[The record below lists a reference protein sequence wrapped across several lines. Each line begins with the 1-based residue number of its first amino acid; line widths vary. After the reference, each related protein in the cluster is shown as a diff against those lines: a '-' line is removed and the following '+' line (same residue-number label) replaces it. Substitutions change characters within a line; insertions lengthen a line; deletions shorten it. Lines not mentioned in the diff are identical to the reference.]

1 MGQTVKLRRSA
12 VGGKKPLNSQLEL
25 GELSVNT
32 TDGKLYFAKSGSQG
46 PSVEE
51 IITTNAKNTGSL
63 DIVGSITA
71 SNFTGSFT
79 GDGSGL
85 YNISVSGVTGLSLD
99 KLTYGSSTAS
109 IDDRGLHVN
118 VDTSITGSLT
128 ATEFTGSGLG
138 LTNVPFRL
146 SGSSAELTAY
156 DDQYTKIHFDD
167 STGIKI
173 EGDSSTGIARIY
185 LDGVAAEGSGEGST
199 ALLSVTSAT
208 STWTFNHNLGE
219 KYPAIT
225 VFDSNNNV
233 IIPQNI
239 EAVSTTQLV
248 VSFASPQTGYVTAT
262 VGGGLPAISSS
273 YGGRFLTVNSG
284 GTAPEWSEVDF
295 LTNGSFNTYTSSIGL
310 RVDSLETE
318 SGSIRDDFNTITSS
332 FGDRLRLLEGESGSI
347 RVDFNSYT
355 SSNNTLNVTQ
365 NGRLNSLETESGSIR
380 TFFNAYTASN
390 NTTNTVQ
397 NNRLSALETKSG
409 SLDSDIST
417 IEGRLD
423 SIEIESGSIRSTF
436 NSYTSSNNTRNSQQ
450 DGRLDSIE
458 SFTASIDDTYAT
470 DSDVSD
476 LRGDFN
482 TYTSSNNT
490 TNSTQNG
497 RLNSLETESG
507 SIRSA
512 FNTYTS
518 SNNTTNTTQNSRL
531 SSLET
536 KTGSLDSDI
545 STIEGRLDSI
555 ETTTSSLDGRVD
567 SLETESASIR
577 TTFNSYT
584 SSNNTTNTTQ
594 NNRLTSL
601 ETTTASFDG
610 RLDSLETTS
619 ASHDGRLDTIEG
631 GLEFTGSNVTVKGNL
646 LVKGTETRVN
656 STTVEISDNVISLNG
671 SGASNGGIEV
681 RDTTSPGLLSGSLLW
696 DSTNNYWV
704 GGTKGSE
711 ERLLDRRDLTSLSGD
726 ISTIDG
732 RVDSLETESGS
743 IRTAFN
749 TYTSSNNT
757 TNTTQN
763 NRLTSLETKTGSLD
777 DDISTIDG
785 RLDSLETESGSIR
798 TTFNSYTS
806 SNNTTNTTQNSRL
819 TSLESKTG
827 SYLTS
832 YTETQTLEDVATLGN
847 ATTLDLEARSFI
859 VTGANGSQFLK
870 GDGSLDSNTYL
881 TSHPSVSAATS
892 SNNSGR
898 TYIQDILL
906 DSFGHITGIT
916 TATET
921 VVNTDTNNFTTGATF
936 NTSDGVVT
944 FTRNNGNTYTVDLD
958 GRYLQS
964 YTETDPIF
972 TASDAFN
979 IRTADITNWNTAF
992 GWGDH
997 STRGYLT
1004 AHPSVSAATSSNNS
1018 GRTYIQD
1025 ILLDSFGHIT
1035 GITTASETVVD
1046 TYITGAT
1053 FNTTSGVITF
1063 TKNNGGT
1070 VTVDIDGKYAESGHN
1085 HDADYVNVNGD
1096 TMTGNLKVRGNINIE
1111 DGDLIMDSGTVNGTN
1126 YRKIRFTEDIDS
1138 AAGFQGAYMHYNAD
1152 DNLFQ
1157 IGTHEAS
1164 DTNTLNDVYHIS
1176 MTRGTG
1182 NVTINNNITAS
1193 SFIKRNGTSSQFLMA
1208 DGSVSTNPG
1217 WLTAHPSVSAA
1228 TSSNNSGRTYI
1239 QDILLD
1245 GFGHITGITTATETV
1260 VDTNNFTTG
1269 VTWNAG
1275 TATLRFTKNDGD
1287 SYDVQMLETL
1297 TDVTVTGGTYNSGT
1311 QTLRL
1316 TKSDGST
1323 VDVSG
1328 FAIDTDVNWYITGLT
1343 FNTGTGVLTAT
1354 RNDGGTSTVDLDGRY
1369 LTSYTETDTLATVT
1383 ARGASTSTDITVQNV
1398 LINDGSAQG
1407 GTERYDAYK
1416 RLTFSNA
1423 HSDVARGPNKITMYD
1438 NGSTWIGGFGIHS
1451 GTVAYYSGDV
1461 HKWYKSNSQ
1470 TSFTEVMS
1478 LSNGGNLTVLGTLTA
1493 SGYNKTNWD
1502 TAYGWGNHASAG
1514 YLTAHPSV
1522 SAASSSNNSG
1532 RTYIQDILL
1541 DGFGH
1546 ITGITTATETVVNTN
1561 NYVTGATFNTG
1572 NGIITLTKNDGTTV
1586 TVDIDGRF
1594 LTSYTETDTLQSVTD
1609 RGSITTN
1616 TVIFENGLRV
1626 GTGDHMTDG
1635 RASITFGEG
1644 TPTSDSMYIEYDG
1657 ENLSGVNNAIII
1669 GGGDTPTDYFKVT
1682 YGGNVIVSSPAGI
1695 THKSIELIPTG
1706 GDTAAFKAGYARFG
1720 TLDGG
1725 KYSDISMNSWWDG
1738 AKWIADDS
1746 ASVGMLTRLQGTGA
1760 LTSSAWR
1767 WYSAPAATNHSY
1779 IERMTL
1785 TGDGNL
1791 SVVGTIT
1798 ATGGNSTNWNTAYGW
1813 GNHASAGYLTA
1824 IPSSF
1829 STNSIT
1835 IGNAVTL
1842 SESTDRADLL
1852 SINSGTSGW
1861 GGLQITNTAGEGIL
1875 SLMIDGSNGGLYDDQ
1890 NGDWLLYYTENGSV
1904 ELRYNSL
1911 TRLVTQSDGVDISG
1925 NLDVTGTLIAGN
1937 TFVNGLI
1944 TGGFGSQTTDGTL
1957 DWNDSSNARSGQGY
1971 SLLLGNHSNG
1981 PTNTGQYFHPFSFE
1995 YSSKNGSGN
2004 LTQLAIPYTGYGL
2017 HYRSR
2022 YSDTWDGWIS
2032 IWDTS
2037 HFSSTNISNWN
2048 TAYGWGN
2055 HASAGY
2061 LTAHPSVSA
2070 ASSSNNSGR
2079 TYIQDILLDSF
2090 GHITGITTAT
2100 ETVVNTDTNNYV
2112 TGATFNT
2119 GNGIITLTKNDGTT
2133 VTVDIDGRFLTS
2145 YTETDT
2151 LASVTARGA
2160 STATAST
2167 FTGGLYG
2174 RGTQDKI
2181 SDITIHRLNS
2191 GNEVDIDTLDSFI
2204 LSKTDGSYGSG
2215 TKPSG
2220 SHNGF
2225 GVISLQTHATGYFTQ
2240 LGLDTNQNKLWIR
2253 SANGNGSYGT
2263 WYSTWS
2269 TQDFSSSNVSNW
2281 NTAYGWGNH
2290 ASAGYKTTDYFTTG
2304 ATFNSGTGIVTFT
2317 RNDGNTYTLNIA
2329 STLTDVTVTGGTY
2342 NSGTQTLRLTKS
2354 DGNTVDV
2361 SGFAIDTDVNWYT
2374 TGATFNT
2381 GNGIITGTHQGGT
2394 WTVDIDGRYL
2404 ELGGGTLTGDLIVG
2418 STSTASNRVVRA
2430 LSNDD
2435 HRSGFEAYGNSQG
2448 NGYLYVGQSSTYGGG
2463 ISYNGDGSP
2472 AFIGGETSDYITFYR
2487 REAGVDTEVFAFP
2500 YSNNNVYFNGEVH
2513 AGGGNSSQWNTA
2525 VSWGDHAGLYL
2536 GINSKAADSELL
2548 DGINS
2553 SSFFRNDVEAQDIS
2567 GYVRINKNWG
2577 GGTYGAESFTIRGTY
2592 PSIALRSSNADF
2604 KWLLHTDAS
2613 GNFRWYTG
2621 PTYDDNAWTNRFTFG
2636 VDNNFYIDSGHIYTQ
2651 TGNSTQWNTAYG
2663 WGNHA
2668 SAGYLTSYT
2677 ETDTLATVTSR
2688 GSTMSAV
2695 LYSTRNTASG
2705 LSNLGFS
2712 TAKTVIGNIH
2722 IQNGGGPSNDNS
2734 NQAAITFQGSDASQ
2748 SQAGIYVLNNGSYGT
2763 SMGFAVTENY
2773 STGPQI
2779 FMTSSN
2785 NGIVNFVRQRPTVS
2799 GNGIWHA
2806 GDFTSTNI
2814 TNWNT
2819 AYGWGNH
2826 ASAGYLTSYAETDTL
2841 ATVTARGSSTSS
2853 NVAFNGY
2860 LHASSSSKLVIQG
2873 STDGGSSKGIWMWSN
2888 TDSNW
2893 GIYMGT
2899 AGASK
2904 SLAGAT
2910 AVGSIDGQTSHH
2922 IRFRVANST
2931 GNGFIWENHVEQA
2944 LMSLNG
2950 NNGNLFTRG
2959 SIYPSNQVTH
2969 YVDST
2974 RIQNWQTAYGWG
2986 NHSGLYLGINSKAA
3000 DSNLLDGLDLHTGR
3014 NNEANKVVRTDG
3026 NGYIQAGWINTTS
3039 GAFSSAIDRIYC
3051 SDDGYIRYQTPANFI
3066 SNLGLITTSSIGS
3079 QSVSYASSAG
3089 YASEAQ
3095 WITFNDGPRDL
3106 SDRRPN
3112 WNNRSVAW
3120 DFVTAGT
3127 VGGSGNYAG
3136 VMTFSPW
3143 DGTTAS
3149 TGDSSYQL
3157 AFANVTGVN
3166 ASGIPGLRL
3175 RNGIDATWNSW
3186 YTIWHSG
3193 NDGAGSGL
3201 DSDYL
3206 DGQQGSY
3213 YTDAGNLT
3221 GTIGDVF
3228 ASTTRYNIGLI
3239 DGNGSQ
3245 SRDKIRV
3252 WDSSEYTIGM
3262 KSGYTYG
3269 WLGKGTDGYAMS
3281 FQMSNTTGRGFWWGD
3296 SGHNDAQGAMSLTT
3310 DGKATIATSLTIGE
3324 GESITS
3330 PSSTTLYVRGN
3341 TAGARVFEVYGT
3353 QGQLFSITDDLTGSI
3368 FSASDISGIP
3378 ILDVDASGVVT
3389 IDDTLNVYG
3398 DVTAYYSSDERL
3410 KDNVTPITNAIDKM
3424 KLIGGYEFDWNNL
3437 SKHEGHDVGVIAQE
3451 IEKVLP
3457 EVVTTRSNGY
3467 KAVKYEK
3474 LAALLIQANK
3484 ELIERVEEL
3493 EKKIK

>member
-109 IDDRGLHVN
+109 IDDRGLQVN
-118 VDTSITGSLT
+118 VDTAITGSLT

-185 LDGVAAEGSGEGST
+185 LDGVAAAGGGNGST
-199 ALLSVTSAT
+199 ALLSVTGAT
-208 STWTFNHNLGE
+208 STWTFTHNLGE

-239 EAVSTTQLV
+239 EAVSDTQLV

-262 VGGGLPAISSS
+262 VGGGLPSISSS
-273 YGGRFLTVNSG
+273 YGGRFLTVNSD

-295 LTNGSFNTYTSSIGL
+295 VTNGSFNTYTSSIGL

-423 SIEIESGSIRSTF
+423 SIETESGSIRGTF
-436 NSYTSSNNTRNSQQ
+436 NSYTSSNNTKNSEQ

-470 DSDVSD
+470 DEDVNR

-482 TYTSSNNT
+482 TYTSSNNN

-507 SIRSA
+507 SIRGA

-518 SNNTTNTTQNSRL
+518 SNNTINTTQNSRL

-656 STTVEISDNVISLNG
+656 STTVEISDNIISLNG
-671 SGASNGGIEV
+671 SGAANGGIEV

-696 DSTNNYWV
+696 DSTNNYWI

-726 ISTIDG
+726 ISTLDG

-785 RLDSLETESGSIR
+785 RLDSIETESGSIR

-870 GDGSLDSNTYL
+870 GDGSLDGNTYL
-881 TSHPSVSAATS
+881 TAHPSVSAATS

-997 STRGYLT
+997 STIGYLT

-1164 DTNTLNDVYHIS
+1164 DTNILNDVYHIS

-1182 NVTINNNITAS
+1182 DVTINNNITAS

-1354 RNDGGTSTVDLDGRY
+1354 RNDGGTTTVDLDGRY
-1369 LTSYTETDTLATVT
+1369 LQSYTETDTLDSVAKRGNTTDQTLTMGGLVIS
-1383 ARGASTSTDITVQNV
+1383 GASATATS
-1398 LINDGSAQG
+1398 LIFSEN
-1407 GTERYDAYK
+1407 GTNILGFRY
-1416 RLTFSNA
+1416 
-1423 HSDVARGPNKITMYD
+1423 
-1438 NGSTWIGGFGIHS
+1438 
-1451 GTVAYYSGDV
+1451 
-1461 HKWYKSNSQ
+1461 
-1470 TSFTEVMS
+1470 
-1478 LSNGGNLTVLGTLTA
+1478 GGNLSGNPLDIYNFQSNTLLMRMLEGGATTFTNSVTSTSFIKSGGTSTQFLKA
-1493 SGYNKTNWD
+1493 DGSVD
-1502 TAYGWGNHASAG
+1502 GNT

-1546 ITGITTATETVVNTN
+1546 ITGITTATETVV
-1561 NYVTGATFNTG
+1561 
-1572 NGIITLTKNDGTTV
+1572 
-1586 TVDIDGRF
+1586 
-1594 LTSYTETDTLQSVTD
+1594 
-1609 RGSITTN
+1609 
-1616 TVIFENGLRV
+1616 
-1626 GTGDHMTDG
+1626 
-1635 RASITFGEG
+1635 
-1644 TPTSDSMYIEYDG
+1644 
-1657 ENLSGVNNAIII
+1657 
-1669 GGGDTPTDYFKVT
+1669 
-1682 YGGNVIVSSPAGI
+1682 
-1695 THKSIELIPTG
+1695 
-1706 GDTAAFKAGYARFG
+1706 
-1720 TLDGG
+1720 
-1725 KYSDISMNSWWDG
+1725 
-1738 AKWIADDS
+1738 
-1746 ASVGMLTRLQGTGA
+1746 
-1760 LTSSAWR
+1760 
-1767 WYSAPAATNHSY
+1767 
-1779 IERMTL
+1779 
-1785 TGDGNL
+1785 
-1791 SVVGTIT
+1791 
-1798 ATGGNSTNWNTAYGW
+1798 
-1813 GNHASAGYLTA
+1813 
-1824 IPSSF
+1824 
-1829 STNSIT
+1829 
-1835 IGNAVTL
+1835 
-1842 SESTDRADLL
+1842 
-1852 SINSGTSGW
+1852 
-1861 GGLQITNTAGEGIL
+1861 
-1875 SLMIDGSNGGLYDDQ
+1875 
-1890 NGDWLLYYTENGSV
+1890 
-1904 ELRYNSL
+1904 
-1911 TRLVTQSDGVDISG
+1911 
-1925 NLDVTGTLIAGN
+1925 
-1937 TFVNGLI
+1937 
-1944 TGGFGSQTTDGTL
+1944 
-1957 DWNDSSNARSGQGY
+1957 
-1971 SLLLGNHSNG
+1971 
-1981 PTNTGQYFHPFSFE
+1981 
-1995 YSSKNGSGN
+1995 
-2004 LTQLAIPYTGYGL
+2004 
-2017 HYRSR
+2017 
-2022 YSDTWDGWIS
+2022 
-2032 IWDTS
+2032 
-2037 HFSSTNISNWN
+2037 
-2048 TAYGWGN
+2048 
-2055 HASAGY
+2055 
-2061 LTAHPSVSA
+2061 
-2070 ASSSNNSGR
+2070 
-2079 TYIQDILLDSF
+2079 
-2090 GHITGITTAT
+2090 
-2100 ETVVNTDTNNYV
+2100 DTNNYV

-2160 STATAST
+2160 STTTNITTGLQTIYKQTDTTGTDGTTFITLDNNVGGDISQQQTFIDFKFTDTNANFTPQVRIGAQVGPDADANAISREGAGSFVVYTAPIGNDESGGST
-2167 FTGGLYG
+2167 GLVEQFRVSYNGTVTAQGQIVATGG
-2174 RGTQDKI
+2174 
-2181 SDITIHRLNS
+2181 N
-2191 GNEVDIDTLDSFI
+2191 
-2204 LSKTDGSYGSG
+2204 
-2215 TKPSG
+2215 
-2220 SHNGF
+2220 
-2225 GVISLQTHATGYFTQ
+2225 
-2240 LGLDTNQNKLWIR
+2240 
-2253 SANGNGSYGT
+2253 
-2263 WYSTWS
+2263 S
-2269 TQDFSSSNVSNW
+2269 TQW

-2290 ASAGYKTTDYFTTG
+2290 ASAGYLTSYTDTNNYVTGATFNTGDGIVTLTRNDGNTVTVDLDGRYLQSYTETDTLATVVSRGSTTTSQIGVGSIDIADGGYSIWVNSYAVSNTNIEPLTNSNGELIQTGGAYRVTAHIDGTGTDQSSKAVIWNQNGTWYVNETSRSGSSSNHIQFLISGGLPSVKTWHQNNYTVRVLFERINLYENDGTDNTRDYWGTDSYMSNIQDNVTFVLSSSGSVTAPKFVKSGGTSSQFLMADGSVSTNPGWLTAHPSVSAATSSDNSGRTYIQDILLDSFGHITGITTATETVVNTDTNNYVTGATFNTGNGIITLTRNDGNTVTVDIDGRFLTSYTETDPIYVSERDSLQLNKTVQPTLLFSTLADFDKPSGYSTMIQPSSYRNPLPSHGFYHIIGRRDTQNGYGAFLQSYNSHELYHGNTTVNTTDISWYKIWNSGDFTATNVSNWDTAYGWGNHASAGYTTTDYYTTG

-2472 AFIGGETSDYITFYR
+2472 AFIGGETADYITFYR

-2525 VSWGDHAGLYL
+2525 VAWGDHAGLYL
-2536 GINSKAADSELL
+2536 GINSKAADSNLL
-2548 DGINS
+2548 DGYNYDNFIGKNGNTYFQLTTWLQSTGTHGFYSPS
-2553 SSFFRNDVEAQDIS
+2553 SGA
-2567 GYVRINKNWG
+2567 
-2577 GGTYGAESFTIRGTY
+2577 GTHFY
-2592 PSIALRSSNADF
+2592 P
-2604 KWLLHTDAS
+2604 
-2613 GNFRWYTG
+2613 
-2621 PTYDDNAWTNRFTFG
+2621 G
-2636 VDNNFYIDSGHIYTQ
+2636 V
-2651 TGNSTQWNTAYG
+2651 
-2663 WGNHA
+2663 
-2668 SAGYLTSYT
+2668 TSYGSFRI
-2677 ETDTLATVTSR
+2677 EGGANSFLGIELYTLTKKPTW
-2688 GSTMSAV
+2688 MWD
-2695 LYSTRNTASG
+2695 N
-2705 LSNLGFS
+2705 
-2712 TAKTVIGNIH
+2712 
-2722 IQNGGGPSNDNS
+2722 NGGGMY
-2734 NQAAITFQGSDASQ
+2734 SQ
-2748 SQAGIYVLNNGSYGT
+2748 TDSVWYHYYSH
-2763 SMGFAVTENY
+2763 
-2773 STGPQI
+2773 STGRLHI
-2779 FMTSSN
+2779 RSSSEN
-2785 NGIVNFVRQRPTVS
+2785 AV
-2799 GNGIWHA
+2799 WHS

-2814 TNWNT
+2814 SNWNT

-2826 ASAGYLTSYAETDTL
+2826 ASVGYTNNAFASEMDQSVITTASPAFRNIYLQGTANPTL
-2841 ATVTARGSSTSS
+2841 YFNGSSDTGIDM
-2853 NVAFNGY
+2853 AIQ
-2860 LHASSSSKLVIQG
+2860 ASPEGLDFFEPE
-2873 STDGGSSKGIWMWSN
+2873 DGGKIHFRIYDDTGVDATFGYWVNGTQIITSGRLLQNVTN
-2888 TDSNW
+2888 TNW
-2893 GIYMGT
+2893 DTAYSWGNHAGLYMT
-2899 AGASK
+2899 Q
-2904 SLAGAT
+2904 
-2910 AVGSIDGQTSHH
+2910 GQTRTD
-2922 IRFRVANST
+2922 INTINNGGNRYDPST
-2931 GNGFIWENHVEQA
+2931 NNPTNEHYAV
-2944 LMSLNG
+2944 LTYG
-2950 NNGNLFTRG
+2950 NNGNVTGQLATHFVTGNLYSRGYNSSWSTWRRYWNDTDFT
-2959 SIYPSNQVTH
+2959 STNISNW
-2969 YVDST
+2969 
-2974 RIQNWQTAYGWG
+2974 NTAYGWG
-2986 NHSGLYLGINSKAA
+2986 NHSGLYLGITAKAA

-3014 NNEANKVVRTDG
+3014 NNEANKVVRTDS
-3026 NGYIQAGWINTTS
+3026 NGYLNVGWINTTS
-3039 GAFSSAIDRIYC
+3039 GDRGTTAPTRIYA
-3051 SDDGYIRYQTPANFI
+3051 SNDEYIRYYTPANFI
-3066 SNLGLITTSSIGS
+3066 SVLGLITTSSIGS

-3089 YASEAQ
+3089 YASEAK
-3095 WITFNDGPRDL
+3095 WINFDDGPRDL

-3157 AFANVTGVN
+3157 AFANITGVN

-3193 NDGAGSGL
+3193 NDGSGSGL
-3201 DSDYL
+3201 DSDLL
-3206 DGQQGSY
+3206 DGQEGSY
-3213 YTDAGNLT
+3213 YTNAGNLT

-3245 SRDKIRV
+3245 NRDKIRV

-3262 KSGYTYG
+3262 KNGYTYG

-3330 PSSTTLYVRGN
+3330 PSSTTLYVKSNSEGS
-3341 TAGARVFEVYGT
+3341 TVFDVQGT
-3353 QGQLFSITDDLTGSI
+3353 QGQLFSITDDLTGDI
-3368 FSASDISGIP
+3368 FKVSDISGIP
-3378 ILDVDASGVVT
+3378 ILNVNASGVVT
-3389 IDDTLNVYG
+3389 IDETLNVYG

-3410 KDNVTPITNAIDKM
+3410 KDNITPISNAIDKV
-3424 KLIGGYEFDWNNL
+3424 KLIGGYEFDWNEL

-3457 EVVTTRSNGY
+3457 ELVTTRSNGY

-3474 LAALLIQANK
+3474 LTALLIQANK
-3484 ELIERVEEL
+3484 ELINKVEEL
-3493 EKKIK
+3493 EKKLK